1 MSIHIAMLIM
11 QASDNSATLASSREK
26 FFWSGLWIYSLAT
39 GLASMIFMSWA
50 FYVESVLGRGALFIE
65 PNRVLAAGGISPV
78 ATGVF
83 ALFILFFPRPRRA
96 PGFLPSSLLSEK
108 IPQDKTDSPR
118 GSPWG
123 A

>member
-65 PNRVLAAGGISPV
+65 PNRVLAAGEISTV
-78 ATGVF
+78 ATGGF
-83 ALFILFFPRPRRA
+83 GRFFLFLPRPRPA
-96 PGFLPSSLLSEK
+96 P
-108 IPQDKTDSPR
+108 
-118 GSPWG
+118 
-123 A
+123 

>member
-65 PNRVLAAGGISPV
+65 PNRVLAAGGLGTG
-78 ATGVF
+78 ATGRVARF
-83 ALFILFFPRPRRA
+83 MLFFRSPRRA
-96 PGFLPSSLLSEK
+96 EGFLRLSLRSEK
-108 IPQDKTDSPR
+108 LLQNRRDCPCV
-118 GSPWG
+118 